1 MTDGIDIRRHP
12 RARRLKLRIRRDA
25 GVEVVAPPH
34 VPERVIR
41 RFVSSNAGWIDRARA
56 SVLAE
61 RQCPAVRGPFPERLD
76 LEALNQR
83 IAVNYDDG
91 PRPRFRWCDANLEV
105 VVAERVAA
113 AARDVLVTALRHRA
127 RERLEPWFRQVADA
141 HGLAFER
148 VTWRNQKSRWGSCSS
163 RGNIS
168 LNVRLL
174 FLPPELVHYVFVH
187 ELAHLRHPDHSP
199 RFWRKVET
207 MLPGMRSAR
216 AALRDAPARVPEW
229 LA

>member
-25 GVEVVAPPH
+25 GVEVVAPPG

-41 RFVSSNAGWIDRARA
+41 RFVASNAGWIDRARA

-61 RQCPAVRGPFPERLD
+61 RECRAVRGPFPEYLR
-76 LEALNQR
+76 LEALDQG
-83 IAVNYDDG
+83 IAVRYENG
-91 PRPRFRWCDANLEV
+91 ARSCFRWRDTTLDVVLSRRTADASR
-105 VVAERVAA
+105 A
-113 AARDVLVTALRHRA
+113 VLVDALRQRA
-127 RERLEPWFRQVADA
+127 RERLEPWFGRLADR

-174 FLPPELVHYVFVH
+174 FLPPALVEYVFVH

-199 RFWRKVET
+199 RFWRTVET
-207 MLPGMRSAR
+207 MLPEMRTAR
-216 AALRDAPARVPEW
+216 AALREAPAQVPEW
-229 LA
+229 LS